1 MGSGVPAGLCAA
13 GWIDNTDTD
22 YVFAGKAE
30 LPAVDM
36 SVLDYRYGSL
46 LLAPPY
52 VTDPDTSRYAGT
64 RADPA
69 ARAAPRER

>member
-1 MGSGVPAGLCAA
+1 MPGVPAGFYAA

-30 LPAVDM
+30 LPTVDM

-52 VTDPDTSRYAGT
+52 VPDSATPRYAGT